1 MTTIVRVQ
9 RWDDAA
15 WDDEGNAVNLI
26 QVSGTFNVAAI
37 DPNNRVVTFTPQN
50 LIADTWDNATFWN
63 DGTLASHFT
72 LNQTFTV
79 TSVDINNRVV
89 WLSG

>member
-1 MTTIVRVQ
+1 MATMVRVS

-15 WDDEGNAVNLI
+15 WDDAGNALNLV
-26 QVSGTFNVAAI
+26 QVGNTFNVSSI
-37 DPNNRVVTFTPQN
+37 DQNNRVVAFTPQN
-50 LIADTWDNATFWN
+50 LLADQWDDLTFWN
-63 DGTLASHFT
+63 DGTLVSHFV

-79 TSVDINNRVV
+79 QTVDINNRVV